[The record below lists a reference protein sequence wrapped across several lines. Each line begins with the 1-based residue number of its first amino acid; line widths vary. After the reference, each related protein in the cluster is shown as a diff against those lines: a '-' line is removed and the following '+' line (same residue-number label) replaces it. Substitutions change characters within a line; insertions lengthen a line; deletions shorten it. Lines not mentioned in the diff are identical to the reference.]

1 MGKTV
6 VNCIIIVYVVIAILV
21 TMCLLSYNDKKVTQ
35 FGTKSLIIIN
45 KDDENFKYKKGDL
58 VILDSENYEQAQEGD
73 TLFFYNNDNVKI
85 AKVRER
91 LDYQNGVINYK
102 VDDSSFE
109 VIKEDII
116 GTSTNE
122 KVIGKVGGFLKFL
135 ESKWGFLFLIVFPSL
150 LAFLHEI
157 TELISEIKSKE

>member
-1 MGKTV
+1 MGKTIG
-6 VNCIIIVYVVIAILV
+6 NCIIIIYVAIAILV
-21 TMCLLSYNDKKVTQ
+21 TVCLLSYNDKKITQ
-35 FGTKSLIIIN
+35 FGTKSLVIISKN
-45 KDDENFKYKKGDL
+45 DDDFKYKKGDL

-85 AKVRER
+85 AKITKRM
-91 LDYQNGVINYK
+91 DYGEAGVNYR
-102 VDDSSFE
+102 VDETSFE
-109 VIKEDII
+109 VIKDDII

-122 KVIGKVGGFLKFL
+122 KVIGKVGGILKFL

-157 TELISEIKSKE
+157 TELITEIKSKD